1 MNRQQVIAY
10 YSNPAVLTQMIKNAS
25 GREFVGA
32 FADGGYDSR
41 PNMIQYPNDILQ
53 MVKKGAVS
61 FHMSVERWKNPMQLS
76 LDKEKYEKFRTGWDL
91 IIDIDSKLGLD
102 EAKIATK
109 HICNLLERY
118 GIKKYGL
125 KFSGRRG
132 FHICIASEAFPQEID
147 FLSTK
152 EQYPRLPRIIARFI
166 RKKISKKLMKE
177 LQKRKSAKELLSVL
191 ESPPEKLSP
200 FYFVNVEKDWGSR
213 HLFRAP
219 YSLNEKTWLVS
230 LPLKIG
236 DIDSFSLSD
245 ALPENASA
253 KEEFF
258 IYEKDSAMDLITDAL
273 DWHAFHKKIKEEKK
287 QKERPR
293 IVWDKK
299 ISEDLFPPCIKYIM
313 QGISDG
319 RKRSVF
325 TLINFLR
332 MMNWTWEEIEEKTFE
347 WNAKNKPPLPR
358 SVILSQLR
366 WSQNNVRTTANCD
379 SALFYIDEGFCRP
392 DNTCKGGTNKI
403 TVKNP
408 VNYPFRIMREKRM
421 IKKNIRYSCS
431 DCKKNFHTMQGLNI
445 HRSRSHG
452 IYEMV

>member
-1 MNRQQVIAY
+1 MNRQQVVAY
-10 YSNPAVLTQMIKNAS
+10 YSRPEILTQMTKNSA
-25 GREFVGA
+25 GREFIGA
-32 FADGGYDSR
+32 FAGGGYDSR
-41 PNMIQYPNDILQ
+41 PNIIQYPNDILQ
-53 MVKKGAVS
+53 MAKKGVTS

-76 LDKEKYEKFRTGWDL
+76 LDREKHEKFRTGWDL

-109 HICNLLERY
+109 MICNLLEKY

-132 FHICIASEAFPQEID
+132 FHICLPWEAFPEEID
-147 FLSTK
+147 FLPSK
-152 EQYPRLPRIIARFI
+152 DQYPRLPRIIARFI
-166 RKKISKKLMKE
+166 RKKISKELMKD
-177 LQKRKSAKELLSVL
+177 LLKRKSAKEMLNIL
-191 ESPPEKLSP
+191 ETPPEKLSP

-230 LPLKIG
+230 LPIKIKE
-236 DIDSFSLSD
+236 IDSFSLSD
-245 ALPENASA
+245 ALPEKVKAE
-253 KEEFF
+253 KEFF
-258 IYEKDSAMDLITDAL
+258 VYENNSAMDLITDVM

-287 QKERPR
+287 QKPK
-293 IVWDKK
+293 IVWDRK
-299 ISEDLFPPCIKYIM
+299 ITEDLFPPCIKHIL

-325 TLINFLR
+325 TLVNFLR
-332 MMNWTWEEIEEKTFE
+332 MMNWKWEEIEDKIFE
-347 WNAKNKPPLPR
+347 WNNKNTPPLPR
-358 SVILSQLR
+358 SVVLSQLR

-379 SALFYIDEGFCRP
+379 SSLFYIDEGFCRP
-392 DNTCKGGTNKI
+392 DSVCKGGTDKI

-408 VNYPFRIMREKRM
+408 VNYPFRMMRERKF
-421 IKKNIRYSCS
+421 IRKTIQYTCS
-431 DCKKNFHTMQGLNI
+431 DCKRNFSTMQGLNI